1 MIDSMNSFDGSFWVC
16 KAVAIAVAVGLAL
29 AIALCWVCCGI
40 MRCWTVDVDVVVGLG
55 NNVVKDFTSWKDI
68 ISNTHA
74 VAEAVEKKPISII
87 VFDGWF
93 VKFVEM

>member
-16 KAVAIAVAVGLAL
+16 KAVAVAVGLAL
-29 AIALCWVCCGI
+29 GIALCWVCCGI
-40 MRCWTVDVDVVVGLG
+40 MRCWMVVVVVIVGLG

-87 VFDGWF
+87 LFDGWF
-93 VKFVEM
+93 VQFVEM

>member
-1 MIDSMNSFDGSFWVC
+1 MNSFDGSFWIC
-16 KAVAIAVAVGLAL
+16 KAVAVAVGLAL

-40 MRCWTVDVDVVVGLG
+40 MRCWTVVVVVVVVVDVVIGLG

-93 VKFVEM
+93 VQFVEM